1 MINVTRS
8 IESYDSVFGIKQSVT
23 LTGSNKPFD
32 NELSTSESVRI
43 LRDWNN
49 MRIEEMG
56 YIDTNTL
63 SIEGLKDIFDKI
75 IAFIVKIIR
84 AITDGIRKI
93 LGIQTKKENV
103 KILREDIKEMHESE
117 RAKFISY
124 VQKKLECFSDWFP
137 NVDGPVFPDLS
148 SYDVSHLKTVM
159 NEINKLNSQFIKISE
174 GIGLGPRATQQMRSD
189 TDNMT
194 QLLKNFEEKF
204 LNNGDIDPGTSR
216 GSFDGNSKAAT
227 RYMVSML
234 KLKPKI
240 YKPNVKDPV
249 STFSILTD
257 FVEKEEKFK
266 NDMNVAL
273 LIELKVA
280 LSKIERSVKKM
291 KAHLDKDKNYMDDDF
306 KNAVT
311 ILSST
316 YARFAGNIHRVYVIP
331 LMNMCIDISL
341 VTRLIAADKTYHD
354 DVTRDVGDIYESN
367 IKKYEKKLF

>member
-8 IESYDSVFGIKQSVT
+8 IESYDSVFGMNVYIK
-23 LTGSNKPFD
+23 
-32 NELSTSESVRI
+32 STSNEKTVNTI
-43 LRDWNN
+43 EDWNS
-49 MRIEEMG
+49 RQIEEMG

-93 LGIQTKKENV
+93 LGMKTKKEII
-103 KILREDIKEMHESE
+103 KKLKEDLKEMHESQ
-117 RAKFISY
+117 RAKFVY
-124 VQKKLECFSDWFP
+124 EVQQKLTRFLDWFP
-137 NVDGPVFPDLS
+137 NVDEPVFPDLS
-148 SYDVSHLKTVM
+148 SYDVSQLKTVM
-159 NEINKLNSQFIKISE
+159 NEINKLNSQFIEISE
-174 GIGLGPRATQQMRSD
+174 GIGLGPRATYQMRSD
-189 TDNMT
+189 TNNMT

-204 LNNGDIDPGTSR
+204 LNNGDINPGTSR
-216 GSFDGNSKAAT
+216 GSFDGNSKVAT

-240 YKPNVKDPV
+240 YKPNAKDPV

-273 LIELKVA
+273 LTELKVA
-280 LSKIERSVKKM
+280 LSKIEHSVKKM
-291 KAHLDKDKNYMDDDF
+291 KSHLDKDKNYMDDDF

-341 VTRLIAADKTYHD
+341 ATRLIASDKTYHD
-354 DVTRDVGDIYESN
+354 NVTRDVGDIYESN
-367 IKKYEKKLF
+367 INKYEKKLF

>member
-8 IESYDSVFGIKQSVT
+8 IESYDSVFGIEKSAN
-23 LTGSNKPFD
+23 LTISNKPFD
-32 NELSTSESVRI
+32 NELTTSESVRI
-43 LRDWNN
+43 LKEWNN
-49 MRIEEMG
+49 RQIEEMG

-75 IAFIVKIIR
+75 IAFIVNIIR
-84 AITDGIRKI
+84 TITDGIRKI

-103 KILREDIKEMHESE
+103 KMLREDINEMHESE
-117 RAKFISY
+117 RAKFVGY

-137 NVDGPVFPDLS
+137 NVGEPVFPDLS
-148 SYDVSHLKTVM
+148 SYDVSQLKTVM

-174 GIGLGPRATQQMRSD
+174 GIGLGPRKTHERI
-189 TDNMT
+189 TDMKNMI

-204 LNNGDIDPGTSR
+204 LNNGDINPGTSR
-216 GSFDGNSKAAT
+216 GSFDGNSKVAT

-240 YKPNVKDPV
+240 YKPNAKDPV

-257 FVEKEEKFK
+257 FVEKEGKFK
-266 NDMNVAL
+266 SDMNIAL
-273 LIELKVA
+273 LTELKIA
-280 LSKIERSVKKM
+280 LSKIEHSVKKM

-341 VTRLIAADKTYHD
+341 ATRLIAADKTYHD
-354 DVTRDVGDIYESN
+354 DVTRDVGNIYERD
-367 IKKYEKKLF
+367 IKRFENKLF